1 MALSGSFT
9 KGFSNNGA
17 FRLRVEWS
25 ATQNINE
32 NYSTVTAHLY
42 IDSLQS
48 WASVYD
54 ATSSNTSLSIN
65 GNTKYFSNNSTI
77 NAWQSK
83 WMGSHTVTV
92 YHTNDGSKWFDIYAT
107 HNFDITWNG
116 SYIGVVDV
124 YGSAW
129 LNTIPRASVPT
140 VATTDIQYGDSIHVN
155 LNRASEDFTH
165 YVSIDIGNVK
175 TDIGAMDR
183 HTNSFDFV
191 LPFDWCARIPT
202 LNANSGKFTVHT
214 YNGNGG
220 YIGTNEVWF
229 TATVPASVVPT
240 ISAEQVTHDEA
251 VEGLASKFNAYV
263 QSKSKIRA
271 TVAGTGAFVGGV
283 QCSSVVGHK
292 IEMNGQIFNS
302 NDATSEVLNV
312 SGNQTIKYT
321 VTDSRGRTASRTATI
336 SVLPYSAP
344 VLSLLKASRCD
355 ADGTPNDEG
364 EYAKVT
370 VGAAV
375 SDVDNLNDK
384 IFTISKKTV
393 TSEVWTD
400 QNIASAAYTIETDV
414 IISGI
419 SGNNAW
425 DIKFTVN
432 DYFSTDEKV
441 SKTMQLSTAFSL
453 IDYFNG
459 GKGLAFGKVAEKE
472 GFENNLK
479 TWFTGG
485 IEAIPLPSGD
495 NGLAYWQ
502 SLGGGFYILED
513 GTLAGQ
519 PTPRGAVNVYRH
531 ETDGIAECISY
542 STAER
547 WYLRFTSEGV
557 GSWVKIQNQIYTPT
571 KYHPAL
577 GTGWWNYKDWG
588 GGDFAYVSFVKT
600 HENIVSIQGLLYVEY
615 GYGTNNAIIFTL
627 PEGYRP
633 TGTLIF
639 NQRSDSSA
647 EHSRIEVHPDG
658 TVTFNGATNSMSWV
672 SLAGISFL
680 AEN

>member
-9 KGFSNNGA
+9 QGFSNNGA

-54 ATSSNTSLSIN
+54 ATSSSTSLSIN

-83 WMGSHTVTV
+83 WLGSHTVTV

-140 VATTDIQYGDSIHVN
+140 VATTGIQYGDNIHVN

-175 TDIGAMDR
+175 TDIGSMDR
-183 HTNSFDFV
+183 YTNSFDFV
-191 LPFDWCARIPT
+191 LPLDWCARIPT

-229 TATVPASVVPT
+229 TANVPASVIPT
-240 ISAEQVTHDEA
+240 VSAEQVTHVEA

-283 QCSSVVGHK
+283 QCSSIVGHK

-312 SGNQTIKYT
+312 AGSQTIKYT
-321 VTDSRGRTASRTATI
+321 VTDSRGRTASRTVTI
-336 SVLPYSAP
+336 SALAYSPP
-344 VLSLLKASRCD
+344 VLSILKASRCEV
-355 ADGTPNDEG
+355 DGTLNDEG

-370 VGAAV
+370 IGASISSV
-375 SDVDNLNDK
+375 NDLNDK
-384 IFTISKKTV
+384 IFTLSKKPV
-393 TSEVWTD
+393 TSETWTN
-400 QNIASAAYTIETDV
+400 QNVPSATYTIATTM
-414 IISGI
+414 IIEGI
-419 SGNNAW
+419 SGDNSW
-425 DIKFTVN
+425 DIKFTVQ
-432 DYFSTDEKV
+432 DYFNSGDTI
-441 SKTMQLSTAFSL
+441 SKTMQLSTGFSL
-453 IDYFNG
+453 VDYLNG
-459 GKGLAFGKVAEKE
+459 GKGLAFGKAAERE

-485 IEAIPLPSGD
+485 IETIALPTGD
-495 NGLAYWQ
+495 GSLAYWQ
-502 SLGGGFYILED
+502 TVPGGFYHAAL
-513 GTLAGQ
+513 GSVTGQ
-519 PTPRGAVNVYRH
+519 PRPSGLIHVIRNESDFSAIWYDLTSRNVYRLYGSAAAINGW
-531 ETDGIAECISY
+531 TLISGAPVTFAPTLLSGWVNYGDGFAPVKYWKGPDNLVHIGGLIKNGV
-542 STAER
+542 TADN
-547 WYLRFTSEGV
+547 T
-557 GSWVKIQNQIYTPT
+557 
-571 KYHPAL
+571 
-577 GTGWWNYKDWG
+577 
-588 GGDFAYVSFVKT
+588 
-600 HENIVSIQGLLYVEY
+600 
-615 GYGTNNAIIFTL
+615 IIFTL
-627 PEGYRP
+627 PIGYRP
-633 TGTLIF
+633 GAKEIF
-639 NQRSDSSA
+639 
-647 EHSRIEVHPDG
+647 
-658 TVTFNGATNSMSWV
+658 TVTQNNAIGRIDIDHKGNVLVKLAGANFT
-672 SLAGISFL
+672 SLSGISFL

>member
-9 KGFSNNGA
+9 QGFSNNGA

-32 NYSTVTAHLY
+32 NYSIVTAHLY

-140 VATTDIQYGDSIHVN
+140 VATTGIQYGDNIHVN
-155 LNRASEDFTH
+155 LNRASEEFTH

-175 TDIGAMDR
+175 TDIGSMDR

-191 LPFDWCARIPT
+191 LPLDWCARIPT

-240 ISAEQVTHDEA
+240 ISAEQVTHVEA

-271 TVAGTGAFVGGV
+271 TVAGTGAFVGEV
-283 QCSSVVGHK
+283 ECSSIVGHK

-312 SGNQTIKYT
+312 AGSQTIKYT
-321 VTDSRGRTASRTATI
+321 ATDSRGRTASRAVTI
-336 SVLPYSAP
+336 SALPYSPP

-370 VGAAV
+370 IGAAV
-375 SDVDNLNDK
+375 SAVNNLNDK

-393 TSEVWTD
+393 TSEIWTN
-400 QNIASAAYTIETDV
+400 QNVASAVYAIETDV
-414 IISGI
+414 IISDI

-432 DYFSTDEKV
+432 DYFSTDDKV

-459 GKGLAFGKVAEKE
+459 GKGLAFGKVAERE

-485 IEAIPLPSGD
+485 IDTIPLPTG
-495 NGLAYWQ
+495 
-502 SLGGGFYILED
+502 D
-513 GTLAGQ
+513 GTLIYWQNVLGGYYHAVLGSVTGQ
-519 PTPRGAVNVYRH
+519 PSPNALVQVVRYEDDFSVIWHDMTSRNIYRLYGSA
-531 ETDGIAECISY
+531 T
-542 STAER
+542 T
-547 WYLRFTSEGV
+547 LN
-557 GSWVKIQNQIYTPT
+557 SWVLVSGDAVVYSPTLQN
-571 KYHPAL
+571 
-577 GTGWWNYKDWG
+577 GWVNY
-588 GGDFAYVSFVKT
+588 GDGFAD
-600 HENIVSIQGLLYVEY
+600 VEY
-615 GYGTNNAIIFTL
+615 WKDSDNVVHITGLIKDGGTADGTVIFTL
-627 PEGYRP
+627 PAGFRP
-633 TGTLIF
+633 GLKELFPSTLSSGTGRIDVNDNGNVVAKTV
-639 NQRSDSSA
+639 SA
-647 EHSRIEVHPDG
+647 AY
-658 TVTFNGATNSMSWV
+658 T
-672 SLAGISFL
+672 SLAGISFM
-680 AEN
+680 AKN

>member
-9 KGFSNNGA
+9 QGFSNNGA

-32 NYSTVTAHLY
+32 NYSIVTAHLY

-54 ATSSNTSLSIN
+54 ATSSSTSLSIN

-83 WMGSHTVTV
+83 WLGSHTVTI
-92 YHTNDGSKWFDIYAT
+92 YHTNDGSKRFDIYAT

-140 VATTDIQYGDSIHVN
+140 VATTGIQYGDSIHVN

-165 YVSIDIGNVK
+165 YVSIDVGNVK
-175 TDIGAMDR
+175 TDIGSMDR

-191 LPFDWCARIPT
+191 LPLDWCARIPT

-240 ISAEQVTHDEA
+240 ISAEQVTHSEA
-251 VEGLASKFNAYV
+251 VDGLASKFNAYV

-271 TVAGTGAFVGGV
+271 TVVGTGAIVGGV
-283 QCSSVVGHK
+283 QCSSIVGHK

-312 SGNQTIKYT
+312 AGSQTIIYT
-321 VTDSRGRTASRTATI
+321 VTDSRGRTASRTVSISPLAYKPPI
-336 SVLPYSAP
+336 LSVLG
-344 VLSLLKASRCD
+344 ASRCE

-364 EYAKVT
+364 EFAKVT
-370 VGAAV
+370 IGASISSV
-375 SDVDNLNDK
+375 NDLNDK
-384 IFTISKKTV
+384 IFTLSKKPV
-393 TSEVWTD
+393 TSETWTN
-400 QNIASAAYTIETDV
+400 QNVPSATYTIATTM
-414 IISGI
+414 IIEGI
-419 SGNNAW
+419 SGDNSW
-425 DIKFTVN
+425 DIKFTVQ
-432 DYFSTDEKV
+432 DYFNTGDTI
-441 SKTMQLSTAFSL
+441 SKTMQLSTGFSL
-453 IDYFNG
+453 VDYLNG
-459 GKGLAFGKVAEKE
+459 GKGLAFGKAAEKD

-485 IEAIPLPSGD
+485 IESIPLPSGD

-502 SLGGGFYILED
+502 ALKGGFYSLTS
-513 GTLAGQ
+513 GRLSGQ
-519 PTPRGAVNVYRH
+519 PTASGMVNVFRNG
-531 ETDGIAECISY
+531 TNGVAECISDT
-542 STAER
+542 TAER
-547 WYLRFTSEGV
+547 WYLRFASGGV
-557 GSWVKIQNQIYTPT
+557 GSWVKVQNQIFPMSKYQPT
-571 KYHPAL
+571 L
-577 GTGWWNYKDWG
+577 GVGWWHYQDRAGGAFARVNYH
-588 GGDFAYVSFVKT
+588 KT
-600 HENIVSIQGLLYVEY
+600 IDGMVGLTGLLYAEY
-615 GYGTNNAIIFTL
+615 GYATYGAVIFTL
-627 PEGYRP
+627 PVGYRP
-633 TGTLIF
+633 QDTLIF
-639 NQRSDSSA
+639 NMRSDSSA
-647 EHSRIEVHPDG
+647 GHSRIEIKWDG
-658 TVTFNGATNSMSWV
+658 TVRFASASNSASWI
-672 SLAGISFL
+672 SLAGINFP
-680 AEN
+680 ADH

>member
-9 KGFSNNGA
+9 QGFSNNGA

-54 ATSSNTSLSIN
+54 ATSSSTSLSIN

-140 VATTDIQYGDSIHVN
+140 VATTGIQYGDNIHVN
-155 LNRASEDFTH
+155 LNRASEEFTH

-175 TDIGAMDR
+175 TDIGTMDR

-191 LPFDWCARIPT
+191 LPLDWCARIPT
-202 LNANSGKFTVHT
+202 LNSNSGKFTVHT

-240 ISAEQVTHDEA
+240 ISAEQVTHVES

-271 TVAGTGAFVGGV
+271 TAAGTGAFVGGV
-283 QCSSVVGHK
+283 QCSSIVGHK

-312 SGNQTIKYT
+312 AGSQTIKYT
-321 VTDSRGRTASRTATI
+321 VTDSRGRTASRTVTI
-336 SVLPYSAP
+336 SALPYSPP

-364 EYAKVT
+364 ECAKVT
-370 VGAAV
+370 IGAAV
-375 SDVDNLNDK
+375 SAVNNLNDK

-393 TSEVWTD
+393 TSEIWTNQD
-400 QNIASAAYTIETDV
+400 IASASYTIETDV
-414 IISGI
+414 IISDI

-425 DIKFTVN
+425 DIKFTVT
-432 DYFSTDEKV
+432 DYFSTDDKV

-485 IEAIPLPSGD
+485 IETIALPPGD
-495 NGLAYWQ
+495 GTLLYWQ
-502 SLGGGFYILED
+502 DVPGGFYHAVL
-513 GTLAGQ
+513 GSVAGQ
-519 PTPRGAVNVYRH
+519 PSPSGVVHVIRNETYFSALWCDLTSRNVYRLY
-531 ETDGIAECISY
+531 G
-542 STAER
+542 STAAINGWTLISGEPVT
-547 WYLRFTSEGV
+547 YAPTLLN
-557 GSWVKIQNQIYTPT
+557 SWV
-571 KYHPAL
+571 
-577 GTGWWNYKDWG
+577 NY
-588 GGDFAYVSFVKT
+588 GDGFAT
-600 HENIVSIQGLLYVEY
+600 VEY
-615 GYGTNNAIIFTL
+615 WKDADKVVHISGLIKDGGTADGTVIFTL
-627 PEGYRP
+627 PAGFRP
-633 TGTLIF
+633 GLKELFPSTLSSGTGRIDV
-639 NQRSDSSA
+639 NDNGNVVAKIVSA
-647 EHSRIEVHPDG
+647 AY
-658 TVTFNGATNSMSWV
+658 T
-672 SLAGISFL
+672 SLSGISFL
-680 AEN
+680 AKN

>member
-9 KGFSNNGA
+9 QGFSNNGA

-54 ATSSNTSLSIN
+54 ATSSSTSLSIN

-83 WMGSHTVTV
+83 WLGSHTVTV

-140 VATTDIQYGDSIHVN
+140 VATTGIQYGDNIHVN

-175 TDIGAMDR
+175 TDIGSMDR
-183 HTNSFDFV
+183 YTNSFDFV
-191 LPFDWCARIPT
+191 LPLDWCARIPT

-229 TATVPASVVPT
+229 TANVPASVIPT
-240 ISAEQVTHDEA
+240 VSAEQVTHVEA

-271 TVAGTGAFVGGV
+271 MVAGTGAFVGGV
-283 QCSSVVGHK
+283 QCSSIVGHK

-312 SGNQTIKYT
+312 AGSQTIKYT
-321 VTDSRGRTASRTATI
+321 VTDSRGRTASRTVTI
-336 SVLPYSAP
+336 SALAYSPP
-344 VLSLLKASRCD
+344 VLSILKASRCEV
-355 ADGTPNDEG
+355 DGTLNDEG

-370 VGAAV
+370 IGASISSV
-375 SDVDNLNDK
+375 NDLNDK
-384 IFTISKKTV
+384 IFTLSKKPV
-393 TSEVWTD
+393 TSETWTN
-400 QNIASAAYTIETDV
+400 QNVPSATYTIATTM
-414 IISGI
+414 IIEGI
-419 SGNNAW
+419 SGDNSW
-425 DIKFTVN
+425 DIKFTVQ
-432 DYFSTDEKV
+432 DYFNSGDTI
-441 SKTMQLSTAFSL
+441 SKTMQLSTGFSL
-453 IDYFNG
+453 VDYLNG
-459 GKGLAFGKVAEKE
+459 GKGLAFGKVAERE

-485 IEAIPLPSGD
+485 IEAIALPTGD
-495 NGLAYWQ
+495 GSLAYWQ
-502 SLGGGFYILED
+502 TVTGGFYHAAL
-513 GTLAGQ
+513 GSVSGQ
-519 PTPRGAVNVYRH
+519 PSPSGFVQVTRHGTDFSAIWYDLTSRNVYRLYGSAAAINGWTLISGAPVTFAPTLLSGWVNH
-531 ETDGIAECISY
+531 GDGFAPVKYWKGPDNLVHIGGLIKHGV
-542 STAER
+542 TA
-547 WYLRFTSEGV
+547 YNT
-557 GSWVKIQNQIYTPT
+557 
-571 KYHPAL
+571 
-577 GTGWWNYKDWG
+577 
-588 GGDFAYVSFVKT
+588 
-600 HENIVSIQGLLYVEY
+600 
-615 GYGTNNAIIFTL
+615 IIFTL
-627 PEGYRP
+627 PIGYRP
-633 TGTLIF
+633 GAKEIF
-639 NQRSDSSA
+639 
-647 EHSRIEVHPDG
+647 
-658 TVTFNGATNSMSWV
+658 TVTQNDAIGRIDIDHKGNVLVKLAGADFT
-672 SLAGISFL
+672 SLSGISFL